1 MLSSS
6 SSSNQKSNPTQDSI
20 RAWPL
25 FVISFFRVFYASIFD
40 RALLN
45 YLYFSIGISESILG
59 NISSASAIA
68 YIFAPLI
75 GQQITKKTGIRN
87 GLIISAVLT
96 PLLTYAHT
104 IFFEAWYLI
113 IIRVM
118 LGLVIGL
125 FWPNC
130 FNLLSNWQKV
140 SDTHRTKKFFNYFN
154 FSWNL
159 GFIGG
164 LLIGYLWAFVWSDY
178 LAMIISFFISFL
190 LIPFSFF
197 LQKDPKVSLRVE
209 TSIDQ
214 VVEKLPL
221 VTEDTDPKTE
231 TMMLAFPILIS
242 WICLGMLVISK
253 SIVMFSYPVFI
264 KSFNENLSD
273 LTYLIQAGIQFG
285 QIMGLTLINSMNPP
299 KRKYSALIS
308 IIALSVIASSF
319 LVFRNIIAITILSL
333 ASGLFYGLLHGVAMK
348 IMLDYGTAKNTTKY
362 STINEIITG
371 IGFGVT
377 PIIAGYVAEVDIYFM
392 FIFMLILGISLF
404 FYLFY
409 RSRNIKW
416 EKRKIY

>member
-1 MLSSS
+1 MSF
-6 SSSNQKSNPTQDSI
+6 SNNTSKKKLNLQQNTI

-25 FVISFFRVFYASIFD
+25 FTISFIRLFYVSIFD

-59 NISSASAIA
+59 NISSAGAIA

-87 GLIISAVLT
+87 ALIISVVLT
-96 PLLTYAHT
+96 PLLTYAQT
-104 IFFEAWYLI
+104 IFFEPWYLI
-113 IIRVM
+113 IIRVIF
-118 LGLVIGL
+118 GLVIGL

-140 SDTHRTKKFFNYFN
+140 SDSHQTKKFFNYFN

-164 LLIGYLWAFVWSDY
+164 LLIGYLWAFIWSDY
-178 LAMIISFFISFL
+178 LAMIISFLISFL

-197 LQKDPKVSLRVE
+197 LQKVPKVGLKE
-209 TSIDQ
+209 DISIDQ
-214 VVEKLPL
+214 AVEKLPI
-221 VTEDTDPKTE
+221 VKEDTDPKIE
-231 TMMLAFPILIS
+231 TMMLAFPIIFS
-242 WICLGMLVISK
+242 WIGLMVLSISK
-253 SIVMFSYPVFI
+253 STIIFSYPVFI
-264 KSFNENLSD
+264 KSFDENLSD
-273 LTYLIQAGIQFG
+273 LTYLVQAVIQFG
-285 QIMGLTLINSMNPP
+285 QVMGLTLINSMNPS
-299 KRKYSALIS
+299 KRKYSALVS
-308 IIALSVIASSF
+308 IVAITAIASSF
-319 LVFRNIIAITILSL
+319 LVFRNIFMITILSI
-333 ASGLFYGLLHGVAMK
+333 ATGLFFGLLHGVSMK

-362 STINEIITG
+362 STINEIIIG

-377 PIIAGYVAEVDIYFM
+377 PIIAGYVAEVDIYLMYTFM
-392 FIFMLILGISLF
+392 MFLGICLF

-416 EKRKIY
+416 EKIQKY